1 MPYWTREQET
11 KLKDMIDQG
20 KSLDE
25 IIQHFQRSPEAIR
38 LKLKRSGLSIP
49 LPLSP
54 IKVTSVT
61 TTPKLEPVKP
71 AEHLIDYE
79 GTMRLLLGAIK
90 RLNEPN
96 TSPEEVKKLRLLISA
111 SKAYALLLARYV
123 DMTGEEL
130 KDKQPEPEEST
141 TLSLEERMS
150 KLKGILKNSASTQAH
165 GGEKHEGNRAGA
177 QA

>member
-11 KLKDMIDQG
+11 ELKEMADQG
-20 KSLDE
+20 KSLE
-25 IIQHFQRSPEAIR
+25 ELAELFRRSPEAIR
-38 LKLKRSGLSIP
+38 LKLKRLGLPIP
-49 LPLSP
+49 LPLSQ
-54 IKVTSVT
+54 IKVTTVT
-61 TTPKLEPVKP
+61 TTPSLEPVKP

-111 SKAYALLLARYV
+111 AKAYALLLARYV

-130 KDKQPEPEEST
+130 KDKQPEPEGPT
-141 TLSLEERMS
+141 ALSLEERVS
-150 KLKGILKNSASTQAH
+150 NLKDIARKSAPT
-165 GGEKHEGNRAGA
+165 
-177 QA
+177 

>member
-11 KLKDMIDQG
+11 KLKDMVDQG

-25 IIQHFQRSPEAIR
+25 IAQHFRRSPEAIR
-38 LKLKRSGLSIP
+38 LKLKRLGLAIP
-49 LPLSP
+49 TPLSP
-54 IKVTSVT
+54 IKVTTTT
-61 TTPKLEPVKP
+61 TTPSLEPVKP

-111 SKAYALLLARYV
+111 AKAYALLLARYV

-130 KDKQPEPEEST
+130 KDTHPEPEGPNA
-141 TLSLEERMS
+141 LSLEERVS
-150 KLKGILKNSASTQAH
+150 KLKNILEDSVPT
-165 GGEKHEGNRAGA
+165 
-177 QA
+177 

>member
-1 MPYWTREQET
+1 MPYWTKEQET
-11 KLKDMIDQG
+11 ELKDMVDQG
-20 KSLDE
+20 KSLE
-25 IIQHFQRSPEAIR
+25 ELAELFHRSQEAIR
-38 LKLKRSGLSIP
+38 LKLKRLGLPIP

-54 IKVTSVT
+54 IKVTTTT
-61 TTPKLEPVKP
+61 TTPSPEPVKP

-111 SKAYALLLARYV
+111 AKAYALLLARYV

-130 KDKQPEPEEST
+130 KDKQPEPEEPNA
-141 TLSLEERMS
+141 LSLEERVS
-150 KLKGILKNSASTQAH
+150 KLKDIVRKSAPT
-165 GGEKHEGNRAGA
+165 
-177 QA
+177 